1 MWDAGDV
8 FLNLGNKLQDKEVTE
23 RQRPEGKNSY
33 EMSLYVECTEE
44 EVGDIM
50 EDITSIL
57 CRGHRDG
64 THHICINQT
73 SVGMSR
79 IPDEIYTEYE
89 ALENDDS

>member
-1 MWDAGDV
+1 MWDAGYV
-8 FLNLGNKLQDKEVTE
+8 FLSMGNKLQTNEVKE
-23 RQRPEGKNSY
+23 RQYPKGKNGY

-50 EDITSIL
+50 EKVTSIL
-57 CRGHRDG
+57 CNGHMDG

-73 SVGMSR
+73 SVGMTR

-89 ALENDDS
+89 ALENE